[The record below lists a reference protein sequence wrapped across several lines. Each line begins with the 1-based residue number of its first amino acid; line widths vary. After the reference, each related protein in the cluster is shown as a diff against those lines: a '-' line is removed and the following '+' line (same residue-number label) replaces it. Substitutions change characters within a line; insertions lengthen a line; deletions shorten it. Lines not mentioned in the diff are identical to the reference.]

1 MVNREM
7 MQLVNLGRA
16 DYETRN
22 QNQITMGCISKV
34 TIANENFTY
43 NRPPLC
49 FVASMSLN
57 HWNYSQWTL
66 LFVFPICVV

>member
-1 MVNREM
+1 

-43 NRPPLC
+43 NGDPINIVLLC
-49 FVASMSLN
+49 VLW
-57 HWNYSQWTL
+57 HL
-66 LFVFPICVV
+66 

>member
-34 TIANENFTY
+34 IIANENFTC
-43 NRPPLC
+43 NGDPINI
-49 FVASMSLN
+49 V
-57 HWNYSQWTL
+57 
-66 LFVFPICVV
+66 LFCVLWHL